1 MSYKDRQ
8 FRRYLL
14 SGIDPNVLYT
24 IVVDT
29 TTGEYTYSEI
39 GNAELQNHI
48 ADNERHIR
56 EGEREFWNN
65 KLNFNQE
72 GELLEFNRS

>member
-1 MSYKDRQ
+1 MGQ
-8 FRRYLL
+8 TT
-14 SGIDPNVLYT
+14 DPNMLNT

-29 TTGEYTYSEI
+29 VNREWTYSSI

-48 ADNERHIR
+48 ADNNRHLR

-65 KLNFNQE
+65 KLNFETNE
-72 GELLEFNRS
+72 ELLEFNRN